1 MHHIA
6 DFGYKYKSINI
17 NNQILIF
24 HAFIVVLNYYD
35 DDYDVDNDYNNND
48 IDYNNDDI
56 DYNNVDNYDSNN
68 ALVLTNEKSCN
79 QSILSSSNSSDIIL
93 SCFMIIS

>member
-24 HAFIVVLNYYD
+24 HAFIVVLNYDD

-48 IDYNNDDI
+48 IDYNN
-56 DYNNVDNYDSNN
+56 VDNHDNNN
-68 ALVLTNEKSCN
+68 ALVLTNDKSCN
-79 QSILSSSNSSDIIL
+79 QSISSSNSSDIIL
-93 SCFMIIS
+93 SCFMIVRCLC